1 MKLQTFPEENSVPA
15 MLLVAQML
23 IKHSHMTDGAKSI
36 AGHEVLA
43 QVAAVYCLT
52 VCAFTV
58 AVLAD
63 QLSVNLH
70 TQSASQGNLKPVSM
84 LHNV

>member
-1 MKLQTFPEENSVPA
+1 MS
-15 MLLVAQML
+15 LVAQML

-58 AVLAD
+58 AVRAD

-70 TQSASQGNLKPVSM
+70 TQSASQGNLKPVSI

>member
-1 MKLQTFPEENSVPA
+1 

-52 VCAFTV
+52 VWTCTV
-58 AVLAD
+58 AVRAD

-70 TQSASQGNLKPVSM
+70 TQLASQVTPVVSQP
-84 LHNV
+84 LRANFQIAQGLDKVSA